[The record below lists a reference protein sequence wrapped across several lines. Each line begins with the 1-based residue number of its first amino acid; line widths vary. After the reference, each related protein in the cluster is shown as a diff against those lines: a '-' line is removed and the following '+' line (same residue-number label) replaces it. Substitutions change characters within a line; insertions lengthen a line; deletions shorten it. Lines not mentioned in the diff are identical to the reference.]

1 MVSVAYREAVTE
13 VLDILKHMEESYI
26 SKVPKKF
33 MEFLEK
39 NKDKDYNPNFDH
51 SKKLNELNL
60 KEKTKDILAIIYMNY
75 WCDENKKIE
84 YKKLLNE
91 NEKIYQEE
99 IREKYNPDNIFKKKE
114 EKVQNIQ
121 KSDFENLPIEVKKDE
136 SFFRKIINIIKN
148 IIKK

>member
-1 MVSVAYREAVTE
+1 MVSVAYTEAATE
-13 VLDILKHMEESYI
+13 VLDILEHMEECYI

-75 WCDENKKIE
+75 WCDESKKIE
-84 YKKLLNE
+84 YKKLLNK
-91 NEKIYQEE
+91 NEKIYQEK

-121 KSDFENLPIEVKKDE
+121 KSDFENLPIEVQKEE
-136 SFFRKIINIIKN
+136 SFFRKIINFIKN

>member
-1 MVSVAYREAVTE
+1 MVSVAYSEAVTE

-39 NKDKDYNPNFDH
+39 NKSKDYNPNFDH

-91 NEKIYQEE
+91 NEKIYQDE
-99 IREKYNPDNIFKKKE
+99 IREKYNPDIIFKKKE
-114 EKVQNIQ
+114 EKVQDIQ
-121 KSDFENLPIEVKKDE
+121 KSDFENLPIEVQKDE
-136 SFFRKIINIIKN
+136 SFFRKIINFIKN